1 MKRFFLIIA
10 VLIFLF
16 LANSVFS
23 ETYTPIQ
30 ISLVPGLALPFGSN
44 SALCLGPIGNIAGR
58 VDLLQAAGVF
68 NMASE
73 IRGFQI
79 AGVFNMAGKSMEGA
93 QVAGVFNM
101 AGDTQTSLQIGSVFN
116 IATGVVGSQISGVF
130 NVAGDI
136 QGMQIAPV
144 FNIAGDIDGVQ
155 VGLVNLAGKV
165 RGVQVGLI
173 NFSSNGVF
181 DPEIDLEPD
190 TGFLRTSLKTG
201 NSFLF
206 ARYAVPAPKDELF
219 STWNR
224 ALVSAGL
231 GTRIGD
237 LKSLYLDLSVLASQA
252 VGSDPGLFVQCM
264 TWNSEH
270 TPKEVLAPWPTLEA
284 GLSL

>member
-44 SALCLGPIGNIAGR
+44 SALCLGPIGNISGR
-58 VDLLQAAGVF
+58 VDLL
-68 NMASE
+68 
-73 IRGFQI
+73 
-79 AGVFNMAGKSMEGA
+79 

-101 AGDTQTSLQIGSVFN
+101 AGESIE
-116 IATGVVGSQISGVF
+116 GVQAAGVF
-130 NVAGDI
+130 N
-136 QGMQIAPV
+136 M
-144 FNIAGDIDGVQ
+144 AGDIDGVQ

-206 ARYAVPAPKDELF
+206 ARYAVAAPKDELF

-264 TWNSEH
+264 TWNSGH

-284 GLSL
+284 GLLL